1 MLQADTVHLSYM
13 VPAPRAGLRRR
24 AWLAAGAVLGLGLVA
39 GCASKPVTTPVT
51 LQFVAAADVNPDA
64 RGRASPVLARVYAL
78 KAPGAFDTAD
88 FFSLQDKDSAT
99 LGADLVQ
106 REELVLRPGEHKS
119 LQFVLPADVAAL
131 GFIGAYRDLNRAR
144 WRQGVAVTPG
154 APLALVVTYGAQ
166 GISVA
171 RR

>member
-1 MLQADTVHLSYM
+1 MLRADTVHLSYM
-13 VPAPRAGLRRR
+13 SAAPHAEVRRR
-24 AWLAAGAVLGLGLVA
+24 AWLTAGAALGLGLVV

-51 LQFVAAADVNPDA
+51 LQFVAAPDVNPDA
-64 RGRASPVLARVYAL
+64 RGRASPVLARFYAL
-78 KAPGAFDTAD
+78 KAPGAFDAAD

-106 REELVLRPGEHKS
+106 REELILRPGERKS
-119 LQFVLPADVAAL
+119 LELVLPADVAAL

-166 GISVA
+166 GIAVT